1 MPITPQDKKSLEDY
15 ILSFAQD
22 LRAVMIR
29 TLQKEAMEVVDN
41 IRNYVEAGGYRK
53 YKDQSGNLTSS
64 IGYVLIDNGTVI
76 GEYGFEQIKPTAIEG
91 PPAGRNYATQ
101 LAASYTSGLGVIVVA
116 GMNYAAYVEAR
127 NLGGMTAGEQAL
139 RNAIHVE
146 MQELQRQ
153 LKARM

>member
-1 MPITPQDKKSLEDY
+1 MPITPQDIKSLEDY
-15 ILSFAQD
+15 ILSFAQS
-22 LRAVMIR
+22 LRAVMIE

-76 GEYGFEQIKPTAIEG
+76 GEYGFEQIKPTATEG
-91 PPAGRNYATQ
+91 PTAGRNYATQ

-116 GMNYAAYVEAR
+116 GMNYAAYIEAR

-139 RNAIHVE
+139 RNAIHVK

>member
-1 MPITPQDKKSLEDY
+1 MPITPQDTKSIEDY
-15 ILSFAQD
+15 ILSFAQS

-29 TLQKEAMEVVDN
+29 ILQEEAMKVVDN

-76 GEYGFEQIKPTAIEG
+76 GEYGFEQIKPAATEG

-139 RNAIHVE
+139 RNAIHVK